1 LQLGVIF
8 NIVSAFFWMQESL
21 CWRYAAD
28 ALAANTSTAPG
39 SPYAKFV
46 EDATDL
52 SSKSRQF
59 ASVQRFAEVIIL
71 IVIIVAFAVVGVVC
85 LRRVDTILGHL

>member
-1 LQLGVIF
+1 
-8 NIVSAFFWMQESL
+8 MQESL

-46 EDATDL
+46 GDATDL

-59 ASVQRFAEVIIL
+59 AAVQLFAEVIIL
-71 IVIIVAFAVVGVVC
+71 LIIIVAFSVVGAVC
-85 LRRVDTILGHL
+85 LRRVHTVLGHL